1 MMESMANIIK
11 DKYHKVDDKL
21 EHDFNIAMEDK
32 VFNKVVKGLKTS
44 KKEIMKHTTQI
55 EETVLELSNCSKC
68 KNILMCKNSVNGHVY
83 YPDVVDDKVVMCYI
97 PCKYQKELDKKNS
110 YYKNITLYDMPLEV
124 REASMKDIYTDDASR
139 FEVIKWLHNYIEKYK
154 KNEKGKGLYLT
165 GNFGCG
171 KTYLVSAMLNELAKL
186 DKKIAIVYYPEFL
199 RSLKASFG
207 DDSEYNTRFNYIKKV
222 ELLLIDDIGAET
234 ASVWSRDEV
243 LGNILQYRMQE
254 HLSTFFTSNFTLEQL
269 EDHFSS
275 LGMNDE
281 RVKARR
287 IMERIKQLS
296 EYKEMISENRRK

>member
-1 MMESMANIIK
+1 MENMSKIIK
-11 DKYHKVDDKL
+11 DKYRSYDDKL
-21 EHDFNIAMEDK
+21 EHDFNKALEDEK
-32 VFNKVVKGLKTS
+32 FSKIVSSLKTS

-55 EETVLELSNCSKC
+55 ETSVNELKNCSKC
-68 KNILMCKNSVNGHVY
+68 KNLLMCKNPVNGHVY
-83 YPDVVDDKVVMCYI
+83 YPDVVDDKVVMCYV
-97 PCKYQKELDKKNS
+97 PCKYQKQMDKKNA
-110 YYKNITLYDMPLEV
+110 YYKNITLYDMPYEI

-139 FEVIKWLHNYIEKYK
+139 FEVIKWLNNFITNYK

-199 RSLKASFG
+199 RSLKSSFS
-207 DDSEYNTRFNYIKKV
+207 DDSEYNTKFNYIKKV

-234 ASVWSRDEV
+234 ATAWSRDEI

-254 HLSTFFTSNFTLEQL
+254 HLPTFFTSNFTYDQL
-269 EDHFSS
+269 EEHFSNLS
-275 LGMNDE
+275 KSDE
-281 RVKARR
+281 KVKARR

-296 EYKEMISENRRK
+296 EYMEMISENRRK